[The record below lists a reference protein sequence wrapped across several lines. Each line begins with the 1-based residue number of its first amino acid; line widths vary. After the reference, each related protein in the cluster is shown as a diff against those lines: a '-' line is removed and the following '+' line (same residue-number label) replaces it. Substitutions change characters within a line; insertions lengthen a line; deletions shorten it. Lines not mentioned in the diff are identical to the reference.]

1 MRGGIRP
8 FEVEEE
14 REGGRRRRRGA
25 EHQRLVGKARAG
37 RERER
42 GDEPAVADE
51 ARLDG
56 PIFSWGPL
64 VGNKAGSIFPL
75 LLASFSVFFTA
86 LLIWFLVLP
95 GLCGNLNVACEMPFK
110 NLVNI
115 KKGLVKVMAWYE

>member
-75 LLASFSVFFTA
+75 LLASFSVFFHGSA
-86 LLIWFLVLP
+86 HLVP
-95 GLCGNLNVACEMPFK
+95 RTSRIMRKFK
-110 NLVNI
+110 CCL
-115 KKGLVKVMAWYE
+115 

>member
-37 RERER
+37 RER